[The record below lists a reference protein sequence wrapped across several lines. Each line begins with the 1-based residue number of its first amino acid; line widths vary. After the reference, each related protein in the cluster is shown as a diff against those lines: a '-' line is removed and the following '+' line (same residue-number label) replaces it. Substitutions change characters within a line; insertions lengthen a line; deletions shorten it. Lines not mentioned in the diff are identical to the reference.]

1 MNAPETNDPIE
12 KLLRE
17 QDSYIP
23 DDGFSRQVLS
33 RVPNRSRA
41 WTRVVYLAVLAVLA
55 VLAGFWLPWG
65 SLPELNYQQVIMLD
79 PKVISAWL
87 PVVAVLVALGSG
99 ILAALRG
106 D

>member
-23 DDGFSRQVLS
+23 DDGFTRQVLS

-41 WTRVVYLAVLAVLA
+41 WTRVVYLAVLA
-55 VLAGFWLPWG
+55 GFWLPWG
-65 SLPELNYQQVIMLD
+65 NLPELNYQQVIMLD

-87 PVVAVLVALGSG
+87 PVGAVLVALGSG